1 MSDSRFTASLQ
12 ALDRASSAF
21 ALLVSLQEK
30 FPTIRQDLERGHF
43 FMQGAWGAVFKQ
55 YPQINGEHLV
65 SMPPALVA
73 AKPIKY
79 SAPVAAEDEEW
90 ETGYDP
96 DAMRCKALL
105 VEILKR
111 AAYDW
116 VLYRLSSKLE
126 HKELAE
132 EAFTWLFEEDENH
145 PDFKS
150 RSSAVI
156 ETATGD
162 KLEGAR
168 VITSFVAICDCLG
181 LEPAAVRE
189 RVRHLDPVVVRA
201 GGRPVES
208 YGSESTSAEEHG
220 VTLDLNMDAM
230 PAGGD
235 YVSSYESYG
244 SIATPSRLF

>member
-1 MSDSRFTASLQ
+1 MTEARFTASLKAVEQ
-12 ALDRASSAF
+12 ASAAF
-21 ALLVSLQEK
+21 ALLVSLQER
-30 FPTIRQDLERGHF
+30 FPRIRQDLARGNF
-43 FMQGAWGAVFKQ
+43 FLQGAWGCVFKQ
-55 YPQINGEHLV
+55 YPQINGANLIK
-65 SMPPALVA
+65 PPAALIA

-79 SAPVAAEDEEW
+79 AAVVADEDEEW
-90 ETGYDP
+90 EVGCDP

-132 EAFTWLFEEDENH
+132 DAFTWLFKEDETH
-145 PDFKS
+145 PDYKS
-150 RSSAVI
+150 RSQAII
-156 ETATGD
+156 ETATGH
-162 KLEGAR
+162 KLQGAR
-168 VITSFVAICDCLG
+168 VITSFLAICDCLG
-181 LEPAAVRE
+181 LEPEAVRE

-208 YGSESTSAEEHG
+208 YGAESTSVEEHG
-220 VTLDLNMDAM
+220 VVLDLNMDAM

-235 YVSSYESYG
+235 YVSNYESYG